1 MKYLS
6 ASTEQWVDTAA
17 KKNPSNDEKLIQE
30 QDAKKLEQM
39 LSEILLS
46 ENLVVL
52 AGLGTSMCATG
63 ADKRRVAPT
72 MAEIWTAASQQ
83 EGIDFNKI
91 KQTVRY
97 ATPANGEDN
106 IELLL
111 SRCQLAQ
118 MMEEKEPLKAF
129 IKSTEELIVK
139 MCSFVKEGVDLS
151 THSTFLRKVAR
162 RSPRKPRM
170 KLFTTNYDLCF
181 EAAATKARFVVI
193 DGFSHS
199 QPQYFDGTYFNYDLV
214 RREPEREIPDYISN
228 VFHLYKLHGSID
240 WEPKVNEIIKTP
252 NCPQPRIIYP
262 RLSKFESSYSQPFLE
277 MMSRFQSA
285 LREPN
290 TGLIVCGFGFNDA
303 HIAEPVAA
311 AIDANVSLKVALIDP
326 SLEKSTNDYIKGFRT
341 LVERGDWRLNFVAA
355 KFEEIVP
362 ILPDLVAQT
371 ELEQHQLRMAARGG
385 QK

>member
-1 MKYLS
+1 MRYLS
-6 ASTEQWVDTAA
+6 ASTAKWTDTA
-17 KKNPSNDEKLIQE
+17 STETTSGDEQQLQE
-30 QDAKKLEQM
+30 RDAQKLEQI
-39 LSEILLS
+39 LSDIMLS

-63 ADKRRVAPT
+63 SDKRRASPT

-91 KQTVRY
+91 KNDVRY
-97 ATPANGEDN
+97 TTPSGGEN

-118 MMEEKEPLKAF
+118 MMEEKEPIKTF
-129 IKSTEELIVK
+129 IDRTENLIVK
-139 MCSFVKEGVDLS
+139 MCSFVKDGIDLS

-181 EAAATKARFVVI
+181 EAAATKARFVIV

-214 RREPEREIPDYISN
+214 RREQDREIPDYISN
-228 VFHLYKLHGSID
+228 VFHLYKLHGSVD
-240 WEPKVNEIIKTP
+240 WEPKGNEIIKSA
-252 NCPQPRIIYP
+252 NCPKPRIIYP
-262 RLSKFESSYSQPFLE
+262 RLSKFETSYSQPFLE
-277 MMSRFQSA
+277 MMSRFQTA

-311 AIDANVSLKVALIDP
+311 AIDANVSLKVAVIDP
-326 SLEKSTNDYIKGFRT
+326 AVEKSENDYVRSFRT

-355 KFEEIVP
+355 KFEEVVP
-362 ILPDLVAQT
+362 ILPDLVAPT
-371 ELEQHQLRMAARGG
+371 ELEQHQARMVARGG